1 MRYRNQDAGNGNR
14 KGKKKE
20 VWRKNEEGLV
30 TRIGRGSKNDWN
42 LETH

>member
-1 MRYRNQDAGNGNR
+1 MLVMEIE
-14 KGKKKE
+14 KKKKE